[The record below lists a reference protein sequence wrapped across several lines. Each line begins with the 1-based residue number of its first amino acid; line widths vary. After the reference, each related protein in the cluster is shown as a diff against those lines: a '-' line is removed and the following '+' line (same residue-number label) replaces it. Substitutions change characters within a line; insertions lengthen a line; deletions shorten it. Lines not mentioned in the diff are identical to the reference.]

1 MTTEHSDVAADL
13 WTLAE
18 TVLTHLEP
26 VLRQAMDEQ
35 RERPRQGCSWCPV
48 CALAALVRG
57 EQHDLLTLLAT
68 EGAAVLVLVRQL
80 VAEHTGS
87 GKPSTEADRQNYD
100 DTTVHD
106 RDVEGHQSD
115 SVPGYDSEES
125 VIQQPGFVPITVTVK
140 GSPSADTE

>member
-1 MTTEHSDVAADL
+1 MATEHSDVAADL

-26 VLRQAMDEQ
+26 VLRQAMDDQ

-48 CALAALVRG
+48 CALSALVRG

-68 EGAAVLVLVRQL
+68 EGAAVLVLIRQL

-87 GKPSTEADRQNYD
+87 GKASTEGDRRTND
-100 DTTVHD
+100 DTAVHD
-106 RDVEGHQSD
+106 PDVEGHQTD
-115 SVPGYDSEES
+115 PTPGRETEES
-125 VIQQPGFVPITVTVK
+125 VIQQPGFVPINVTVK
-140 GSPSADTE
+140 GSTSADTE